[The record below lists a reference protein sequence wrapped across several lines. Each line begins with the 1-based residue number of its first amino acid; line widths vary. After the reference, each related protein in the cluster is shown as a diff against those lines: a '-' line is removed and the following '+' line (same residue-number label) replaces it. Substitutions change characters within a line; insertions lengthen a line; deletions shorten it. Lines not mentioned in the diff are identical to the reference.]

1 MPSSTRMT
9 AISRMSGFLQVRENW
24 KRSGNLSD
32 QGKSGKCQSDWEMLG
47 KCFTFSTVVVMLIIA
62 VSLESNPAYCHSS
75 SSMATMPYCYIERGF
90 SVNKELVVEN
100 QSERTLAARRIIRD
114 HIIRVN
120 GVTNVEITRNMVVAA
135 LNARASYASYLAQQ
149 KEEQETEKRKRRN

>member
-1 MPSSTRMT
+1 
-9 AISRMSGFLQVRENW
+9 
-24 KRSGNLSD
+24 
-32 QGKSGKCQSDWEMLG
+32 
-47 KCFTFSTVVVMLIIA
+47 
-62 VSLESNPAYCHSS
+62 
-75 SSMATMPYCYIERGF
+75 MATMPYCYIERGF